1 MFIVISILFLCHDKI
16 FSTDSNQL
24 AKTSRVSKLMLGPEH
39 RVAIGQLLGFDYYL
53 YNLSKY
59 RIYQDPLKAMK

>member
-1 MFIVISILFLCHDKI
+1 MIITRLFLSHDEI

-24 AKTSRVSKLMLGPEH
+24 VKTSRVWKLVFGPEH
-39 RVAIGQLLGFDYYL
+39 RVAIRQLLGFDYYL

-59 RIYQDPLKAMK
+59 RIYQDPLRAMK